1 MAYIPGMPSELQPLA
16 QPTTTTTST
25 PTKPPATSKPKDRPT
40 TPTAPP
46 PGATTPKSDTP
57 GDINVVQTAPTT
69 TTTSAPA
76 APTTAAPYTPPT
88 TRTPGGVA
96 THNPYNPQNVPNAP
110 YTPKGGG
117 TTVTTSA
124 PATPGTIPPNTGTIT
139 EAGGTTSATGGGTA
153 VEGGSTTATTTTTTA
168 AEETASSGSTSDFQK
183 AMDEYKE
190 KLKGLGYDADK
201 IKVML
206 EKYRGEYD
214 EYRKAYSDW
223 AKKYG
228 DPEYI
233 KKQRAEAQ
241 QFASEEAQRV
251 AAAAGQNASSQA
263 RAMGLSPAQAALM
276 GSQQMGGLFSG
287 QYGDALKR
295 EQGLQQQNF
304 QNVMG
309 ALQGAQGATAGGAGL
324 ATAIGQED
332 FKKLT
337 FDLQNILA
345 QAGLDQNAINAYL
358 QEKGIDA
365 GVTSATGAQNAGLA
379 GGLLSGLAGLLP
391 FLFSDEDVKIDSSS
405 PVNALESVI
414 KSIGSHG
421 YKYKKG
427 VGEDPSKQHYG
438 PMAQEIE
445 ETPLRDAVV
454 DTPKGKMVDTRR
466 LTMGNTSL
474 IAELGKKVDD
484 LYSYIKENRK

>member
-1 MAYIPGMPSELQPLA
+1 
-16 QPTTTTTST
+16 
-25 PTKPPATSKPKDRPT
+25 
-40 TPTAPP
+40 
-46 PGATTPKSDTP
+46 
-57 GDINVVQTAPTT
+57 
-69 TTTSAPA
+69 
-76 APTTAAPYTPPT
+76 
-88 TRTPGGVA
+88 
-96 THNPYNPQNVPNAP
+96 
-110 YTPKGGG
+110 
-117 TTVTTSA
+117 
-124 PATPGTIPPNTGTIT
+124 
-139 EAGGTTSATGGGTA
+139 
-153 VEGGSTTATTTTTTA
+153 
-168 AEETASSGSTSDFQK
+168 
-183 AMDEYKE
+183 MDEYKE

-214 EYRKAYSDW
+214 EYRKAYADW

-241 QFASEEAQRV
+241 QYASEEAQRV

-365 GVTSATGAQNAGLA
+365 GTTTATGAQNAGLA

-391 FLFSDEDVKIDSSS
+391 FLFSDEEVKIDSSS

-427 VGEDPSKQHYG
+427 VGEDPNKQHYG